1 MNDKDFVYE
10 MREIDEAYDTAEHSV
25 AFVSI
30 ESLIIAILIGI
41 LKQDIGWGI
50 GSWIAIMVI
59 YAIPILGGI
68 MSLICSIFEGVCVY
82 EILCNFTSVTIAW
95 FVGII
100 AFTIFV
106 YLHKVYGRIR
116 ESTFGYSLII
126 CENIIFALFIYD
138 RSSLLP
144 LAIAVFIIALVL
156 AIIPITR
163 VLEFIALS
171 IYYSI
176 AFYSIAVEDLEPKF
190 ALIIAAFVL
199 VYTGILHCYAYSR
212 IDYKGIFYARKR
224 DKIMAEEEA
233 MYLILKKELY
243 DKYPEIE
250 KKYYYFFNT
259 VCQNDTERIDFEQ
272 DWHLYLL
279 YIKEMGE
286 NITFNEFFEKK
297 KLYRIRS
304 YNHDFMEQFSEE
316 KEKKAE
322 KNTSAEI
329 PIVYFAGVNDLD
341 ALKKRYHDLLKIYH
355 PDNQNGDTM
364 ASQQIQEEYEYL
376 MAKIKNSG
384 K

>member
-1 MNDKDFVYE
+1 MNGKNFVYE

-25 AFVSI
+25 AFVGI
-30 ESLIIAILIGI
+30 ESIIIAMFIGI

-68 MSLICSIFEGVCVY
+68 MSLMCSIFEGVCVY
-82 EILCNFTSVTIAW
+82 EILCNFTSITVAW
-95 FVGII
+95 FIGII

-126 CENIIFALFIYD
+126 CENIIFALFIYYLSD
-138 RSSLLP
+138 SIP
-144 LAIAVFIIALVL
+144 LAIAVFIIALIL
-156 AIIPITR
+156 AIVPITR

-176 AFYSIAVEDLEPKF
+176 SFYSIAVEDLEPKI

-212 IDYKGIFYARKR
+212 IDYKGIFFARKR
-224 DKIMAEEEA
+224 EKMIAEEEA
-233 MYLILKKELY
+233 QYLILKRELY

-259 VCQNDTERIDFEQ
+259 VCQSDTERIDFEQ
-272 DWHLYLL
+272 DWHFYLL
-279 YIKEMGE
+279 YIKEEGE

-297 KLYRIRS
+297 KLYRIRN
-304 YNHDFMEQFSEE
+304 YNRDFMKHFSEE
-316 KEKKAE
+316 KEKEDE
-322 KNTSAEI
+322 KGTPTEI
-329 PIVYFAGVNDLD
+329 PIVYFAGVYDLD

-355 PDNQNGDTM
+355 PDNQNGDTI
-364 ASQQIQEEYEYL
+364 ASQQIQQEYDYL
-376 MAKIKNSG
+376 LERIKNSN
-384 K
+384 